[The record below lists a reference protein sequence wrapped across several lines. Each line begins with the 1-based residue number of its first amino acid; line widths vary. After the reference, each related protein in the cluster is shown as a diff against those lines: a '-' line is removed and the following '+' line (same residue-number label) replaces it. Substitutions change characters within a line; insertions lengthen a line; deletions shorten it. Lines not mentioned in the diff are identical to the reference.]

1 MNDNNEAAPALLQ
14 RSRAVHGSLMLST
27 QGDDIDQMVTAERL
41 AILKVGGVAS
51 ANAYTDTV
59 AAQGLPFGKA
69 YTDLTAAR
77 LQNEIS
83 DNARRAYA
91 GIAGVAAMEAAPVVP
106 GKVSYAVGLGNFRSE
121 NAMGG
126 SLRRTSEDGRYSVT
140 FGAGVTSS
148 GVVSRVAFTGVF
160 D

>member
-1 MNDNNEAAPALLQ
+1 MAGLQSSVGEVALGNRQLTGVAP
-14 RSRAVHGSLMLST
+14 GSAPT
-27 QGDDIDQMVTAERL
+27 DATNVGQVQGMV
-41 AILKVGGVAS
+41 KDGVAS
-51 ANAYTDTV
+51 ADAYTDTV

-77 LQNEIS
+77 LQSQMDE
-83 DNARRAYA
+83 NARRAYA

-106 GKVSYAVGLGNFRSE
+106 GKISYAVGLGNFRSE
-121 NAMGG
+121 SAMGG
-126 SLRRTSEDGRYSVT
+126 SIRRTSEDGRYSVT
-140 FGAGVTSS
+140 LGVGASSS